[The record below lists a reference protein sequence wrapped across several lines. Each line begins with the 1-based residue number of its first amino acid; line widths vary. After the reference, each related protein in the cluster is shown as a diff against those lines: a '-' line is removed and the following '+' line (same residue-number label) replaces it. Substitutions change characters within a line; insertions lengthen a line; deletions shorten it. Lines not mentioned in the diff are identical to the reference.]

1 MPDEYLTTEEACEL
15 LRLKERRLYDL
26 ARQGAI
32 PATRAS
38 GRWLFPRLE
47 LERWL
52 SGNTTGAR
60 IAAALP
66 RPPIVAGSQD
76 PLLEWALRESGCG
89 LAIMAEGSAAGL
101 ERFFAGEAM
110 AAGTHLPPA
119 ERGNVAAIEARS
131 ESAGCVLLAWARRR
145 QGLVLPSGNPRRV
158 RGLADLVGRPM
169 ASRQA
174 GAGSQELL
182 LQLWTAASLPAEG
195 PRFAPGIART
205 QIELGLMVLEGKAEA
220 GLAAEA
226 AAKALKLDFLPL
238 AEERFD
244 LLVTRRDFFEA
255 PIQNLF
261 AFAGSPAF
269 AAKAADLGGYDVSE
283 LGQVRWNAA

>member
-1 MPDEYLTTEEACEL
+1 MSGDYLTTEEACAL

-38 GRWLFPRLE
+38 GRWLFSRAA

-52 SGNTTGAR
+52 AGHSTGGTPEAQ
-60 IAAALP
+60 
-66 RPPIVAGSQD
+66 RPPVVAGSHD

-89 LAIMAEGSAAGL
+89 LAILAEGSAAGL
-101 ERFFAGEAM
+101 ERFFKGEAL

-119 ERGNVAAIEARS
+119 ERGNVVAIAPRP

-145 QGLVLPSGNPRRV
+145 QGLVLPAGNPRGV
-158 RGLADLVGRPM
+158 GGLKDLVGRPM
-169 ASRQA
+169 ARRQD
-174 GAGSQELL
+174 GAGSQQLL
-182 LQLWTAASLPAEG
+182 LQLWAEQRLPAAG
-195 PRFAPGIART
+195 PQFAPGTART
-205 QIELGLMVLEGKAEA
+205 QLELGMMVLEGRAEA

-226 AAKALKLDFLPL
+226 AATALKLDFLPL

-244 LLVTRRDFFEA
+244 LLVARRDVFE
-255 PIQNLF
+255 PPMQRLL
-261 AFAGSPAF
+261 AFARTPAL
-269 AAKAADLGGYDVSE
+269 AEKAAAMGGYDVGE
-283 LGQVRWNAA
+283 LGTVRWNAP